1 MLAAG
6 NAMVDK
12 PSEYTPGSQW
22 LADRFAEVV
31 PEHPV
36 LQVVH
41 GLGDTGAALGRA
53 GVDKLAVIGSTAT
66 AKKVMATCAE
76 TLTPILAEGGG
87 KDAMIVAADHPG
99 RRPRGLDRGR
109 EETLGPVLVGT
120 GSATSRR
127 PGPGQPLPMPWA
139 GRCPPATAGWRWP
152 GACARA

>member
-12 PSEYTPGSQW
+12 PSEYIPGGSQW

-66 AKKVMATCAE
+66 AKKVMATCA
-76 TLTPILAEGGG
+76 
-87 KDAMIVAADHPG
+87 
-99 RRPRGLDRGR
+99 
-109 EETLGPVLVGT
+109 
-120 GSATSRR
+120 
-127 PGPGQPLPMPWA
+127 
-139 GRCPPATAGWRWP
+139 
-152 GACARA
+152 